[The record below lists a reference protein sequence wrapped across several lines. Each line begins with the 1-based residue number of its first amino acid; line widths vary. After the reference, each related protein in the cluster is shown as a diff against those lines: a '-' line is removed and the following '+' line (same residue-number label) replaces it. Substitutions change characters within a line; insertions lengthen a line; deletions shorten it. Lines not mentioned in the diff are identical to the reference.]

1 MGQLVLLEAM
11 AANCVPVIV
20 RDGVVMPFENVL
32 DWKRAAVFVMED
44 YLNTVMDVLKKISED
59 RLKDMQKQVY
69 FLYQQYFSN
78 MRSIVET
85 TLDVM
90 QSRVYPHWA
99 RTYDDWNLR
108 PDEVSLPK
116 YQYITYFKNPNLV

>member
-20 RDGVVMPFENVL
+20 NDGVVMPFENVL

-59 RLKDMQKQVY
+59 RLKDMQKQVH
-69 FLYQQYFSN
+69 FLYQRYFVN
-78 MRSIVET
+78 MRSIIET

-90 QSRVYPHWA
+90 QSRVYPHQA

-108 PDEVSLPK
+108 PEEVSLTK
-116 YQYITYFKNPNLV
+116 SIYYIF